1 MNNLRFL
8 NHPILFSF
16 DPNILDSPLYSE
28 YMSIYRHFPNPPGV
42 EYFLSRN
49 MHIDLKSPWQL
60 ETSEYV
66 MPPMPT
72 DQLSFDQI
80 ADEFGYRICKE
91 MDSDKQVYM
100 MWSGG
105 IDSTAVA
112 VSLLRNIKNNQY
124 KNLHIVSSALS
135 RHENPMF
142 YYNFLSKFDQIELS
156 DFNPG
161 LLDINNILILDGEG
175 GDQIFGSSAANK
187 IFSLHPDK
195 ILQPWRKNIDFLKYN
210 LQQSAMDLKKYWP
223 DQIWHQNNQ
232 NTDHSF
238 FDFFLDFMTKTIEK
252 KSAPVET
259 LYDFY
264 WWINFNF
271 KFDSVM
277 WRHTLRLSENVS
289 DRDFEFFSKNVLCR
303 MFAQDK
309 MQQWSMS
316 VGADKKIHKAK
327 KTIKWAA
334 RNYIYDFDHNEY
346 YFREKRKEYS
356 TETIANTSAKYLAVD
371 KNYQRYTVAD
381 RSTRLSLRKTFY
393 PDFSDTI
400 RIPNSVLWAT

>member
-1 MNNLRFL
+1 M
-8 NHPILFSF
+8 ILFSF
-16 DPNILDSPLYSE
+16 DPNIANSGLYPE
-28 YMSIYRHFPNPPGV
+28 YMSIYKNFPNPPGV
-42 EYFLSRN
+42 EYFHSRN
-49 MHIDLKSPWQL
+49 TQIDLKSPWQL
-60 ETSEYV
+60 ETTDYV
-66 MPPMPT
+66 IPPMPT

-105 IDSTAVA
+105 IDSTSVA

-124 KNLHIVSSALS
+124 KNLHVVSSALS
-135 RHENPMF
+135 RQENPMF
-142 YYNFLSKFDQIELS
+142 YHNFLSKFDQIELFE
-156 DFNPG
+156 FNPG
-161 LLDINNILILDGEG
+161 LLDINNTLILDGEG
-175 GDQIFGSSAANK
+175 GDQIFGSGGANK

-195 ILQPWRKNIDFLKYN
+195 ILQPWRKNIDFVKCN
-210 LQQSAMDLKKYWP
+210 LQVEGEMKKFWP
-223 DQIWHQNNQ
+223 DQIWTQNI
-232 NTDHSF
+232 DHSF

-252 KSAPVET
+252 KSAQVET
-259 LYDFY
+259 LYDFF

-277 WRHTLRLSENVS
+277 WRHTLRLSENIS
-289 DRDFEFFSKNVLCR
+289 DQEFEFFSKKVLCR

-316 VGADKKIHKAK
+316 AGADKKIHKAK

-334 RNYIYDFDHNEY
+334 RNYIYNFDHNEY

-356 TETIANTSAKYLAVD
+356 SENIPTTSAKYLAVD
-371 KNYQRYTVAD
+371 KNYQRYTIAD

-393 PDFSDTI
+393 PDSSDKI
-400 RIPNSVLWAT
+400 QIPPSRLWV